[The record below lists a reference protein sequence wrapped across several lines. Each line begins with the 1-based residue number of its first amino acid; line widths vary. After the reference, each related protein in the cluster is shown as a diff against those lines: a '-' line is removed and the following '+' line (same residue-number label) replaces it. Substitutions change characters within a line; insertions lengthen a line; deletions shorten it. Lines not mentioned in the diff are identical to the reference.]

1 MKAINNQG
9 IITIHQSVPH
19 TLQTPTGTIMNAPAL
34 SDNELKELGLFDL
47 IIPADFDERI
57 HDLGEIYFDSATSV
71 FKKDIVNKT
80 WTKTIQQ
87 YKEQAINNFNHRVG
101 SELDKSDWYIIRE
114 MENGTEVPS
123 EITSKRQTLRDTA
136 NATEIEIN
144 ELITIEEIITFDYP
158 NLD

>member
-80 WTKTIQQ
+80 WTKTIEQ

-158 NLD
+158 NRD

>member
-80 WTKTIQQ
+80 WTKTIEQ

>member
-1 MKAINNQG
+1 MKAINNQR

-80 WTKTIQQ
+80 WTKTIEQ

-101 SELDKSDWYIIRE
+101 SELAKTDWYIIRE
-114 MENGTEVPS
+114 MDNGTEVPS
-123 EITSKRQTLRDTA
+123 EITSKRQTLRDTS

>member
-57 HDLGEIYFDSATSV
+57 HDLGEIYFDSVTSV

-80 WTKTIQQ
+80 WTKTIEQ

-101 SELDKSDWYIIRE
+101 SKLAKTDWYIIRE
-114 MENGTEVPS
+114 MDNGTEVPS
-123 EITSKRQTLRDTA
+123 EITSKRQTLRDTS

>member
-57 HDLGEIYFDSATSV
+57 HDLGEIYFDSASSV

-80 WTKTIQQ
+80 WTKTIEQ

>member
-80 WTKTIQQ
+80 WTKTIEQ

-101 SELDKSDWYIIRE
+101 SELVKSDWYIIRE

-123 EITSKRQTLRDTA
+123 EITSKRQTLRDTS
-136 NATEIEIN
+136 NATDIEIN

>member
-80 WTKTIQQ
+80 WTKTIEQ

-101 SELDKSDWYIIRE
+101 TELDKSDWYIIRE

>member
-80 WTKTIQQ
+80 WTKTIEQ
-87 YKEQAINNFNHRVG
+87 YKEQAISNFNHRVG

-136 NATEIEIN
+136 NATEIDIN